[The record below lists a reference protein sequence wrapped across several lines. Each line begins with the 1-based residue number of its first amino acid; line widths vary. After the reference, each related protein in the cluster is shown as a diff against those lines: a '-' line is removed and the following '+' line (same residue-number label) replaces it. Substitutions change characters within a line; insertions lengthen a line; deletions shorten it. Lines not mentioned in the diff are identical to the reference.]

1 MENLRGMV
9 LMTISMF
16 LFAIADAGIKM
27 ASETLPT
34 GEILA
39 FLGLGGT
46 IVFGII
52 ATRRGDNLFT
62 RDIIDR
68 SLMLRMTGEMI
79 GTVGMVTALA
89 LIPYSTT
96 AAITQAIP
104 LTITMGA
111 ALFLGETV
119 GWQRWSAIGMGFIG
133 VILIIRPGVDGF
145 DPNSVFALIA
155 VIGLSMRDLATR
167 RVPRLIS
174 TPVVSAYG
182 FFILV
187 PTGLVLLLHSGGAQ
201 VPNMTEY
208 TLLAGVLVILTIGYA
223 CITAAMRMGDVAA
236 ITPLRYTRIVFA
248 MIIGMVL
255 FGESMDTIALIGTGI
270 VILSGLFT
278 IYREH
283 RARLRA

>member
-27 ASETLPT
+27 ASETVPT

-52 ATRRGDNLFT
+52 ATRRGDKLFT

-68 SLMLRMTGEMI
+68 SIMLRMTGEMI

-119 GWQRWSAIGMGFIG
+119 GWQRWSAICVGFIG

-155 VIGLSMRDLATR
+155 VIGYPCAIWQHAQS
-167 RVPRLIS
+167 RV
-174 TPVVSAYG
+174 
-182 FFILV
+182 
-187 PTGLVLLLHSGGAQ
+187 
-201 VPNMTEY
+201 
-208 TLLAGVLVILTIGYA
+208 
-223 CITAAMRMGDVAA
+223 
-236 ITPLRYTRIVFA
+236 
-248 MIIGMVL
+248 
-255 FGESMDTIALIGTGI
+255 
-270 VILSGLFT
+270 
-278 IYREH
+278 
-283 RARLRA
+283 